1 MISRQPDDD
10 SAVQEFADFWR
21 TLAKHYSTWDSERV
35 FFEIL
40 NEPEFPD
47 RYRWYGVQ
55 AKLAV
60 GDSRRC
66 SAEHHDRSGG
76 AVVRTTTS

>member
-1 MISRQPDDD
+1 MTALCRSLPISGG
-10 SAVQEFADFWR
+10 A
-21 TLAKHYSTWDSERV
+21 LAKHYSTWDSERV

-55 AKLAV
+55 AKLA
-60 GDSRRC
+60 
-66 SAEHHDRSGG
+66 SAIREGAPQNTHDRSGS
-76 AVVRTTTS
+76 AVVERRRVSFS